1 MVKSAQ
7 AGTYHSSVRYTMQTP
22 RPVGVSGTGKFR
34 DASRER
40 WITAGLEYGGVMGKH
55 GTRRTA
61 SRQLKARGTGHG
73 WIRYMVAM
81 GIALLVGSMVLF
93 PDVSSRVRGRTL
105 AAGLTPPPMPSPTAT
120 LSAIIG
126 GLGVAPPTAAA
137 LPTATDAPLPTDV
150 PASPTP
156 LPPTATPLPTV
167 LPTATPVPPT
177 ATPSGP
183 TPTPDRGV
191 LGTATP
197 VYGAIPVPVLMY
209 HYIRVNPDPRDAVG
223 FGLSVT
229 PTDFAAQ
236 MDWLVTNGYHTV
248 LPVDLRH
255 ALTDGASLP
264 TKPILLTFDDGYR
277 DFYDVA
283 WPVLQQYG
291 LKASVAIITAYADKG
306 DAGDE
311 LYMNW
316 DMVRTL
322 DASGMVEVASH
333 TVFHADLTRATA
345 AQRFTEL
352 SQSKAMLE
360 DKLAHSC
367 DTFVYPSGMFN
378 AAVVADAARVGYSI
392 AFTTQS
398 GTVRAPTDNGRM
410 LTLPRVRISGGETL
424 AAFAKDLG

>member
-1 MVKSAQ
+1 MDGQ
-7 AGTYHSSVRYTMQTP
+7 AGRSPAQGLYREAIAGAMAIEGVR
-22 RPVGVSGTGKFR
+22 RGGT
-34 DASRER
+34 
-40 WITAGLEYGGVMGKH
+40 MGKY
-55 GTRRTA
+55 GTRRVA
-61 SRQLKARGTGHG
+61 SRQHEARGTGQE
-73 WIRYMVAM
+73 WIRYAVAM
-81 GIALLVGSMVLF
+81 GLVLVVASLVLF
-93 PDVSSRVRGRTL
+93 PDVSSRMRGRTL
-105 AAGLTPPPMPSPTAT
+105 AAGLTPPAMPFPTVPS
-120 LSAIIG
+120 SAIIG
-126 GLGVAPPTAAA
+126 GLGVAPPTPSA
-137 LPTATDAPLPTDV
+137 LPTATNAPLPTDV

-156 LPPTATPLPTV
+156 IPATATLSPTAAPTV
-167 LPTATPVPPT
+167 TPVPPT

-183 TPTPDRGV
+183 TPTPDRGI
-191 LGTATP
+191 LGTAAP
-197 VYGAIPVPVLMY
+197 LYGAIPVPVLMY
-209 HYIRVNPDPRDAVG
+209 HYVRVNPDPRDAVG

-255 ALTDGASLP
+255 TLTDGASLP

-277 DFYDVA
+277 DFYDAA

-311 LYMNW
+311 SYMNW

-322 DASGMVEVASH
+322 DATGMVEIASH

-352 SQSKAMLE
+352 SQSKATLE
-360 DKLAHSC
+360 DKLAHAC

-378 AAVVADAARVGYSI
+378 AAVVADTARVGYTL
-392 AFTTQS
+392 AFTTQP
-398 GTVRAPTDNGRM
+398 GKVHAPTDNGRM

>member
-1 MVKSAQ
+1 M
-7 AGTYHSSVRYTMQTP
+7 G
-22 RPVGVSGTGKFR
+22 
-34 DASRER
+34 
-40 WITAGLEYGGVMGKH
+40 GLMGEH
-55 GTRRTA
+55 RTRRA
-61 SRQLKARGTGHG
+61 ALRQHRARGTGHG
-73 WIRYMVAM
+73 WVRYLVVMGLVFLVG
-81 GIALLVGSMVLF
+81 GIALF
-93 PDVSSRVRGRTL
+93 PDVSSRVRERTL
-105 AAGLTPPPMPSPTAT
+105 AAGLTPPTLPSPTTPPA
-120 LSAIIG
+120 AIIT
-126 GLGVAPPTAAA
+126 GLGVAPPTT

-156 LPPTATPLPTV
+156 LPPTATALPTPP
-167 LPTATPVPPT
+167 PTATPVPST
-177 ATPSGP
+177 ATPTGP

-191 LGTATP
+191 LGTAAP

-209 HYIRVNPDPRDAVG
+209 HYVRLNPDPRDAVG

-229 PTDFAAQ
+229 PADFAAQ
-236 MDWLVTNGYHTV
+236 MDWLVANGYHTV

-277 DFYDVA
+277 DFYDAA

-311 LYMNW
+311 SYMNW
-316 DMVRTL
+316 DMIRTL

-345 AQRFTEL
+345 AQRYTEL
-352 SQSKAMLE
+352 SQSKATLE

-378 AAVVADAARVGYSI
+378 AAVVADAARVGYTL

-398 GTVRAPTDNGRM
+398 GKVRAPTDNSRM

-424 AAFAKDLG
+424 VAFAKDLG

>member
-1 MVKSAQ
+1 MAIE
-7 AGTYHSSVRYTMQTP
+7 GVRH
-22 RPVGVSGTGKFR
+22 
-34 DASRER
+34 
-40 WITAGLEYGGVMGKH
+40 GGIMGKH
-55 GTRRTA
+55 DARRVA
-61 SRQLKARGTGHG
+61 LRQHEARETGQG
-73 WIRYMVAM
+73 WIRYIVAI
-81 GIALLVGSMVLF
+81 GLVLVIASLVLF
-93 PDVSSRVRGRTL
+93 PNVSSRMRGRTL
-105 AAGLTPPPMPSPTAT
+105 AAGLTPPATPFPTVPS
-120 LSAIIG
+120 SAIIG
-126 GLGVAPPTAAA
+126 GLGVAPPTPSP
-137 LPTATDAPLPTDV
+137 LPTATDAPLPADV

-156 LPPTATPLPTV
+156 IPPTATPLPT
-167 LPTATPVPPT
+167 ATPTVTLVPPT

-191 LGTATP
+191 LGTAAP

-277 DFYDVA
+277 DFYDAA

-311 LYMNW
+311 SYMNW

-322 DASGMVEVASH
+322 DASGMVEIASH

-352 SQSKAMLE
+352 SQSKATLE
-360 DKLAHSC
+360 DKLAHAC

-378 AAVVADAARVGYSI
+378 AAVVADAARVGYTL

-398 GTVRAPTDNGRM
+398 GKVRAPTDSGRM

-424 AAFAKDLG
+424 AAFGKDLG